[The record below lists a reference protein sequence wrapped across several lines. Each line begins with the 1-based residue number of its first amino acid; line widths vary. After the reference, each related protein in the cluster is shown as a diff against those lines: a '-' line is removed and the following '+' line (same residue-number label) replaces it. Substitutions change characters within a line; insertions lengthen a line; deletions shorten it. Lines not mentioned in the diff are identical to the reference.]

1 MKFNCLLLSLWGLI
15 FCLQSSFADLEPTV
29 SRSVFTDTTETFEFV
44 ARDERSVRFIMD
56 LSASVEVVCRRLL
69 GDDERRYP
77 SLIFVTMRPED
88 EVEVDG
94 DYKTTIGER
103 GLVRVDYRWD
113 TDLSLEVVCMGLAE
127 GYLSRYIY
135 FRRGPSAAAT
145 EVPAWLVAAIG
156 RQTYLQLRPAMMVD
170 YVKGLRA
177 QSAPSLDLIIEGSD
191 TSLSIKWGY
200 WVLAGLRTERNSSK
214 MFTQLAQVSLAG
226 GDVVGLLN
234 QSLAQSISPEESGP
248 DAEVWWRAALEELRA
263 SSLSVYE
270 TLEDSRG
277 WIELVA
283 SVRGLEL
290 EDGKQLKSLKD
301 LWPNREVEA
310 VRQIISARREILFIR
325 INQVNPAYYNAALA
339 LVTFYENILNG
350 TRRSDNITALIDFL
364 GEMEDMKRLE
374 AVVQK
379 ALK

>member
-1 MKFNCLLLSLWGLI
+1 
-15 FCLQSSFADLEPTV
+15 
-29 SRSVFTDTTETFEFV
+29 
-44 ARDERSVRFIMD
+44 
-56 LSASVEVVCRRLL
+56 
-69 GDDERRYP
+69 
-77 SLIFVTMRPED
+77 
-88 EVEVDG
+88 
-94 DYKTTIGER
+94 
-103 GLVRVDYRWD
+103 
-113 TDLSLEVVCMGLAE
+113 
-127 GYLSRYIY
+127 
-135 FRRGPSAAAT
+135 
-145 EVPAWLVAAIG
+145 
-156 RQTYLQLRPAMMVD
+156 
-170 YVKGLRA
+170 
-177 QSAPSLDLIIEGSD
+177 
-191 TSLSIKWGY
+191 
-200 WVLAGLRTERNSSK
+200 
-214 MFTQLAQVSLAG
+214 
-226 GDVVGLLN
+226 
-234 QSLAQSISPEESGP
+234 
-248 DAEVWWRAALEELRA
+248 
-263 SSLSVYE
+263 
-270 TLEDSRG
+270 LEDSRG